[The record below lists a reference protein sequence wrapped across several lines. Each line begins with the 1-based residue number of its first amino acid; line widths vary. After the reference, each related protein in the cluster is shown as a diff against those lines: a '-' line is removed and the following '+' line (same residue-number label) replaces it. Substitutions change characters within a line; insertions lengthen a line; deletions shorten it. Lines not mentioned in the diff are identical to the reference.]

1 MLCLRKETV
10 MAKQTTGAPTTKVMS
25 GTIGAAVATL
35 IVWVLKATNVPV
47 PEGTEVA
54 ITTVVTFLFGYYT
67 PPANGDIVE
76 AT

>member
-1 MLCLRKETV
+1 
-10 MAKQTTGAPTTKVMS
+10 MAKQQTGAPTTKVMS

-35 IVWVLKATNVPV
+35 IVWVLKATGVMV

-67 PPANGDIVE
+67 PPANGDVVV
-76 AT
+76 T

>member
-1 MLCLRKETV
+1 
-10 MAKQTTGAPTTKVMS
+10 MAKQNTGAPTTKVMS

-47 PEGTEVA
+47 PEGVEVA

-67 PPANGDIVE
+67 PPANGGIVE
-76 AT
+76 IT